1 MDYKR
6 IDTIPTDTIV
16 LTFINFK
23 YVPMFKVFYK
33 YFQRHDLQ
41 NLLVI
46 CLDKESQNEL
56 IDLGVRTMFVDYTIQ
71 DICEFWRFR
80 LTIINNVFKY
90 SEKNI
95 IHTDV
100 DCFWLKNIMLLFDAL
115 PDYDIISHVAFGHP
129 IQIVE
134 QIGFVM
140 CCGLYLLRYNTKNM
154 RFLDRILAQ
163 HLNFVDDQ
171 VYFNHYIYTN
181 YRLIEHG
188 TINDVLYK
196 KILLNDGTRMGI
208 LKPQIVSREYYENL
222 YCFHPV
228 LDADDMDEKLRML
241 SKYLPIHSI

>member
-1 MDYKR
+1 MDYKI
-6 IDTIPTDTIV
+6 IDNIPMDTIV
-16 LTFINFK
+16 LTFINQK
-23 YVPMFKVFYK
+23 YVPLFHIFYK
-33 YFQRHDLQ
+33 YFKQHNLD

-56 IDLGVRTMFVDYTIQ
+56 VENGVRTIFMDYTIN

-80 LTIINNVFKY
+80 LIIINNVFKY

-100 DCFWLKNIMLLFDAL
+100 DCFWFKNVLSLFEQL
-115 PDYDIISHVAFGHP
+115 EDYDLVGHVAFGHP

-140 CCGLYLLRYNTKNM
+140 CCGLYMLRYNNKNM

-163 HLNFVDDQ
+163 NLNFVDDQ
-171 VYFNHYIYTN
+171 VYFNHFIYTN
-181 YRLIEHG
+181 YKLIEHG
-188 TINDVLYK
+188 TTDDVLYK
-196 KILLNDGTRMGI
+196 KILLNDGTKMGI
-208 LKPQIVSREYYENL
+208 LKPQYVSRDYYKNL

-228 LDADDMDEKLRML
+228 LDNDNMDKKLCVL
-241 SKYLPIHSI
+241 SKYLDSDLL

>member
-1 MDYKR
+1 MDYKI
-6 IDTIPTDTIV
+6 IDTISTDTIV
-16 LTFINFK
+16 LTFINSK
-23 YVPMFKVFYK
+23 YAPMFNLFYK
-33 YFQRHDLQ
+33 YFQRHGLQ

-46 CLDKESQNEL
+46 CLDKESQNALTNQHIRTIL
-56 IDLGVRTMFVDYTIQ
+56 IEYEII

-100 DCFWLKNIMLLFDAL
+100 DCFWLKNIMHVFDEL
-115 PDYDIISHVAFGHP
+115 SDYDIIGHVAFGHP

-134 QIGFVM
+134 KIGFVM
-140 CCGLYLLRYNTKNM
+140 CCGLYLLRYNSKNM

-181 YRLIEHG
+181 YRLIEPG
-188 TINDVLYK
+188 LEVDVVYK
-196 KILLNDGTRMGI
+196 KILLNDGTRIGI
-208 LKPQIVSREYYENL
+208 LKPQIVSRAYY
-222 YCFHPV
+222 
-228 LDADDMDEKLRML
+228 
-241 SKYLPIHSI
+241 

>member
-1 MDYKR
+1 MDYKI
-6 IDTIPTDTIV
+6 IDKIPTDTII
-16 LTFINFK
+16 LTFINYKYAPLFK
-23 YVPMFKVFYK
+23 AFYK
-33 YFQRHDLQ
+33 YFKQHNLD

-56 IDLGVRTMFVDYTIQ
+56 LCQGIRTIFMDYTIN

-80 LTIINNVFKY
+80 LTIINNIFKY

-100 DCFWLKNIMLLFDAL
+100 DCFWLKNIVTVFDAL
-115 PDYDIISHVAFGHP
+115 PDYDVISHVAFGHP

-134 QIGFVM
+134 QLGFVM
-140 CCGLYLLRYNTKNM
+140 CCGLYLLRYSKNTMN
-154 RFLDRILAQ
+154 FLDKILAQ
-163 HLNFVDDQ
+163 NLNFVDDQ

-181 YRLIEHG
+181 YKLIEHG

-196 KILLNDGTRMGI
+196 KILLNDSTKIGI
-208 LKPQIVSREYYENL
+208 LKPQYVSREYYEDL

-228 LDADDMDEKLRML
+228 LDADTMEEKLRIL
-241 SKYLPIHSI
+241 SKYLEIDAL